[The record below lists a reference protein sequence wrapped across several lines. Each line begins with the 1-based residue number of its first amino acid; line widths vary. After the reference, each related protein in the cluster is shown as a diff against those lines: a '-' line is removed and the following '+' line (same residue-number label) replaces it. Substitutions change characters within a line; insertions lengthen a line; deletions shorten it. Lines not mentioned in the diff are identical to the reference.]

1 MEAPELTDDDRQWI
15 IGAFS
20 VLNRLSKG
28 SLEDIDL
35 PSAAWFM
42 AEKTRLPSFR
52 GGAVSDVTA
61 GAIRA
66 AAETAE
72 EQAAATR
79 YFALQPGRRLELLEA
94 VILVRKRAGQE
105 SWVI

>member
-1 MEAPELTDDDRQWI
+1 MAAPELTDDDRHWI

-20 VLNRLSKG
+20 ILNRLSRD

-42 AEKTRLPSFR
+42 AEKAKLPSFQ

-61 GAIRA
+61 GAIRTA
-66 AAETAE
+66 ARTPE
-72 EQAAATR
+72 EQAAAAR
-79 YFALQPGRRLELLEA
+79 YFALQPGRRLELLET
-94 VILVRKRAGQE
+94 VILARKGAGQE
-105 SWVI
+105 GWVI